1 MLALACLQPA
11 ATETTAMVAKTKAR
25 EWTDTR
31 GKAEAEAAAADTAEE
46 TAAVE
51 SLMREITAEM
61 ETADAEPG

>member
-31 GKAEAEAAAADTAEE
+31 GKAEAEAAAADTAE
-46 TAAVE
+46 
-51 SLMREITAEM
+51 SLMREITAEVD
-61 ETADAEPG
+61 TADAEPG